1 MKVAVLLVIKLYLK
15 INSLMG
21 VNKYTAV
28 SLSAGIL
35 FLTGLAGCQGDSGNL
50 PAGGEVILQTR
61 RDVLIGDT
69 PGKVAADTVCFAKG
83 ERSNV
88 YSTVWKAEVRGG
100 KTVLLERRYYPTDN
114 SAVYLRGY
122 SPVAAIS
129 NNLVGYEID
138 GRQDICLTS
147 EQVGRLSDMFWQES
161 KCFSFAH
168 LLTQLRFRVQ
178 CDTEE
183 ILQLLSL
190 QVEGGRTQAVL
201 DLSTGNLSFDGKPE
215 SIEVCQGTLSF
226 GFEPVPV
233 PGAVMVE
240 AGVPLLLT
248 LKVVQAG
255 GRSIVYEH
263 LPVVFDETDK
273 LSQAG
278 TSYLLSVVLHRGGAI
293 SLSPLVGEWQRG
305 ANGIGNIE
313 E

>member
-1 MKVAVLLVIKLYLK
+1 MGIDKHIVMYLFTG
-15 INSLMG
+15 LF
-21 VNKYTAV
+21 
-28 SLSAGIL
+28 
-35 FLTGLAGCQGDSGNL
+35 FLTGLAGCQGDSGSL
-50 PAGGEVILQTR
+50 PTGGEVILQTR
-61 RDVLIGDT
+61 GDVSAGDVA
-69 PGKVAADTVCFAKG
+69 GKATTDTVCFAKG
-83 ERSNV
+83 ERSNA
-88 YSTVWKAEVRGG
+88 YSTVWKAEVKGG

-129 NNLVGYEID
+129 DNRVGYEID
-138 GRQDICLTS
+138 GSQDICLTS

-183 ILQLLSL
+183 FLQLLSL

-201 DLSTGNLSFDGKPE
+201 DLSTGSLSFDGKPE
-215 SIEVCQGTLSF
+215 RIEACQDTLFF
-226 GFEPVPV
+226 GSEPVSV

-240 AGVPLLLT
+240 ASVPLSLT
-248 LKVVQAG
+248 LEVVQSG
-255 GRSIVYEH
+255 GRSVVYER
-263 LPVVFDETDK
+263 LPVVFDETDN
-273 LSQAG
+273 LSKAG

-305 ANGIGNIE
+305 ANGVGNIE